1 MFVLGRE
8 QWSPIRSC
16 ICLWLLIPQ
25 ISYSCFVLDTAKIR
39 QLDELCSLS
48 IYRLLMNYPVFEE
61 KSNKYLKFWI
71 VKQKIILLIILIY
84 KITSPYYKN
93 FITLIHIFFDF
104 FHHIFVRWN
113 VMTTIFWGERTL
125 AGFVQFL
132 AGFGIQVSGSQNKI
146 TDICHRKSGKNVLN
160 LKEGT
165 PSVKYVL
172 SPVNLKLTEKY
183 ILKYRGFHEKTCVH

>member
-1 MFVLGRE
+1 MFVCGRE
-8 QWSPIRSC
+8 QRSAAC
-16 ICLWLLIPQ
+16 ICLWLLILPK
-25 ISYSCFVLDTAKIR
+25 FK

-71 VKQKIILLIILIY
+71 VKQKIILLILLIY

-93 FITLIHIFFDF
+93 FITLIHIYFDF

-132 AGFGIQVSGSQNKI
+132 AGFGIKVSGSQNKI
-146 TDICHRKSGKNVLN
+146 TDICHRKSGKKCSESQRRYPLC
-160 LKEGT
+160 KICFI
-165 PSVKYVL
+165 PS
-172 SPVNLKLTEKY
+172 
-183 ILKYRGFHEKTCVH
+183 